1 MLSAEYQSSNVLL
14 STEYDDIKAPPLF
27 QKRDPYFVTSRTA
40 IATLIAV
47 KKKTYFLWAIESDI
61 L

>member
-1 MLSAEYQSSNVLL
+1 MSMLSAEYQSNNVLL
-14 STEYDDIKAPPLF
+14 STEYDVIKAPPLF
-27 QKRDPYFVTSRTA
+27 EKRDPYFVTSRTA

-47 KKKTYFLWAIESDI
+47 KKSLIFES